1 MRIEPLGDSALLVRV
16 VEDYG
21 REPDRA
27 LDAVLGA
34 LRQLEAASIPGV
46 VELAPAYATVG
57 VFFDPA
63 LTGFDVVKTAI
74 EQLLPDSES
83 VKPRTGTA
91 RTIDVPVCYEDEFA
105 PDLREVAW
113 HARLSA
119 HEVVRRH
126 SAATYRVSCVGFT
139 PGFPYLSGLP
149 TELAAPRRASP
160 RQEIPAGAVAIGGTQ
175 TGIYPQKSPGGW
187 NIIGRTPLSL
197 FEVKREPPSLLQAGD
212 RVRFRRISREEFE
225 RSSA

>member
-1 MRIEPLGDSALLVRV
+1 MRVEPLGDSALLVRV
-16 VEDYG
+16 VDDHEVESE
-21 REPDRA
+21 RT
-27 LDAVLGA
+27 LNSVLNA
-34 LRQLEAASIPGV
+34 LRQLEAAAIPGV

-63 LTGFDVVKTAI
+63 LTGFDAVKTKI
-74 EQLLPDSES
+74 EQILQDMEP
-83 VKPRTGTA
+83 VKARAGTT
-91 RTIDVPVCYEDEFA
+91 RTIEVPVCYEDEFA

-113 HARLSA
+113 HAGLSQQ
-119 HEVVRRH
+119 EVVRRH
-126 SAATYRVSCVGFT
+126 SAATYRVNCVGFT

-149 TELAAPRRASP
+149 PELASPRRASP
-160 RQEIPAGAVAIGGTQ
+160 RKEIPAGAVAIGGTQ
-175 TGIYPQKSPGGW
+175 TGIYPRKSPGGW

-197 FEVKREPPSLLQAGD
+197 FEVTREPPSLLQAGD